1 MRRTVETN
9 RPVDFKAAS
18 AEAVPRLRLVDG
30 NSDLSSAFYGAQHGV
45 SAYSPPHHCCGQSC
59 SVAYHARRAAE
70 ETEKASTLNDACGR
84 LAHEGLAYLHL
95 RAAANL
101 RQDLQQTVALR
112 VD

>member
-1 MRRTVETN
+1 MRSTVETN
-9 RPVDFKAAS
+9 RAVNFNAAPT
-18 AEAVPRLRLVDG
+18 EATPHLRLVDA
-30 NSDLSSAFYGAQHGV
+30 NSDVSSAFYGA
-45 SAYSPPHHCCGQSC
+45 SASSTPHHCCGQSC

-70 ETEKASTLNDACGR
+70 ETETASTLNDACGR

-101 RQDLQQTVALR
+101 RQDLQQTVAQR